1 MPDTLTVFD
10 PITGFL
16 DRRSCLRAAQ
26 GMLAAAESS
35 RQPLA
40 ALWIDLDRFRQIN
53 ASFGHAAG
61 DEVIAR
67 VAGRIRMVLPSG
79 GHLLARMGSD
89 EFVVVLSGEDRPVA
103 EAFGRLLLVTI
114 EQPLGIDEI
123 LIHPSASIG
132 LALLR
137 AGEDALSLLERADQA
152 MGEAKHQGGGRL
164 EMAAGE
170 VLPGYRGVSLAREEL
185 AIEAD
190 LHAALDS
197 AGLSLEFQPIVSRDG
212 RVEAVEALMRC
223 KVFGRKLT
231 PDRFIPVAE
240 KSGLIIRV
248 GEWSLLQGAR
258 FAARLRDEGQ
268 PTKVAINVSRA
279 QLTSPEFL
287 PALHGA
293 LACAN
298 IGPELLELEL
308 TESLVMALDEVV
320 QDNLR
325 RVREAGVGL
334 AIDDFGTGFSSL
346 SSLKD
351 LPATKLKLD
360 RSFIRVLPEDRRAL
374 AVVKAATRMGREL
387 GMVVV
392 AEGVETEDQQ
402 RVLNDANVDAMQG
415 FLLARPMPEDV
426 LMDWLKLRNNP

>member
-1 MPDTLTVFD
+1 
-10 PITGFL
+10 
-16 DRRSCLRAAQ
+16 
-26 GMLAAAESS
+26 
-35 RQPLA
+35 
-40 ALWIDLDRFRQIN
+40 
-53 ASFGHAAG
+53 
-61 DEVIAR
+61 
-67 VAGRIRMVLPSG
+67 
-79 GHLLARMGSD
+79 
-89 EFVVVLSGEDRPVA
+89 
-103 EAFGRLLLVTI
+103 
-114 EQPLGIDEI
+114 
-123 LIHPSASIG
+123 
-132 LALLR
+132 
-137 AGEDALSLLERADQA
+137 
-152 MGEAKHQGGGRL
+152 
-164 EMAAGE
+164 
-170 VLPGYRGVSLAREEL
+170 
-185 AIEAD
+185 
-190 LHAALDS
+190 
-197 AGLSLEFQPIVSRDG
+197 
-212 RVEAVEALMRC
+212 MRC

-258 FAARLRDEGQ
+258 FAARLRDEGR

-392 AEGVETEDQQ
+392 AEGVETEAQQ